1 MRRIV
6 VLLPCRPPC
15 GGRAVERFRA
25 AVHIDG
31 RIGVVR
37 VRIR

>member
-6 VLLPCRPPC
+6 VLLPCRSPSDR
-15 GGRAVERFRA
+15 RAVERFRA
-25 AVHIDG
+25 AVHIGG